1 MISIIGQPRPVLLKT
16 STNKWQVLGSFVQF
30 LETNVSLRMCFSAG
44 SKQQETHKPNTDNS
58 TCSYKFALTSS
69 LQPLFIEKPSDP
81 KPTSGSQP
89 IKYSFLNI
97 FLITRKM
104 TS

>member
-1 MISIIGQPRPVLLKT
+1 MIPIIGQPRPVLLKT

-30 LETNVSLRMCFSAG
+30 LETKVSQRMCFSAG
-44 SKQQETHKPNTDNS
+44 SKQQETHKPNIDNS
-58 TCSYKFALTSS
+58 TFSYKFALTSS
-69 LQPLFIEKPSDP
+69 LQPLFIEKLSDP

-89 IKYSFLNI
+89 IKYSFLNV